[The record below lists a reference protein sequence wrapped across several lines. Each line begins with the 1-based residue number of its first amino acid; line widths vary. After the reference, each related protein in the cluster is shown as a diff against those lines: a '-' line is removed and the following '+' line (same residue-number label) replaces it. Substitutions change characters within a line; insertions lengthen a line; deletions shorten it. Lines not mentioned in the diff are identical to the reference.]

1 MLDGIGTAKSELLVL
16 GSGDAELIFGP
27 KSHDVA
33 RERVASLL
41 QQRQPALE
49 STGNDSGINL
59 IFLNI
64 CLLIYCY
71 Y

>member
-49 STGNDSGINL
+49 STGND
-59 IFLNI
+59 
-64 CLLIYCY
+64 
-71 Y
+71 